1 MSDKDEKYEQAMSG
15 KKIPILTLD
24 HKWHRLFTQVD
35 ENYAIKELSE
45 ELNVLLKKQGKAN
58 SQIKDIKKLK
68 MKLMDEIVSMMDE
81 DSDKGQKKIDENR
94 RLIEECN
101 EKIDSYQDDILDL
114 PREIDATNRKLML
127 QTMAVCYEDI
137 QKSTQEIDEI
147 SEWIEEIRKELKKK
161 VIRKQEKQKRIQD
174 LYSYMHDIFGAEVIN
189 IFDMK
194 YDPNDQMLH
203 NPNEGEHK

>member
-127 QTMAVCYEDI
+127 QTMAVCYDDI
-137 QKSTQEIDEI
+137 QKITQEIDEI
-147 SEWIEEIRKELKKK
+147 SEWI
-161 VIRKQEKQKRIQD
+161 
-174 LYSYMHDIFGAEVIN
+174 
-189 IFDMK
+189 
-194 YDPNDQMLH
+194 
-203 NPNEGEHK
+203 